1 MLESN
6 KLFVGGLSPE
16 TDELALRQY
25 FGKFGRLTDARVR
38 LEFFLKSIGLR
49 LNNWFNY
56 LRKIAFKHAAD
67 AFIIVKL
74 YTTTTPA

>member
-25 FGKFGRLTDARVR
+25 FGKFGRLIDARVR
-38 LEFFLKSIGLR
+38 
-49 LNNWFNY
+49 
-56 LRKIAFKHAAD
+56 
-67 AFIIVKL
+67 
-74 YTTTTPA
+74 